1 MLSSKIKSVDP
12 GSPGQLAGI
21 LPGDT
26 LVSIN
31 GKDVVDVL
39 DYKFYSYDPRL
50 KVELADA
57 NGNRRTLHIRKG
69 EGEDLGLEF
78 ETYLMDQA
86 RSVRQQ
92 LRLLLCGPDAPGAA
106 GYPLFQGRRRPACPF
121 CWATM

>member
-69 EGEDLGLEF
+69 EGQDLGLEF
-78 ETYLMDQA
+78 ETYLMDRA

-92 LRLLLCGPDAPGAA
+92 LHLLLCGPDAPGDA
-106 GYPLFQGRRRPACPF
+106 GYPLFQGR
-121 CWATM
+121 